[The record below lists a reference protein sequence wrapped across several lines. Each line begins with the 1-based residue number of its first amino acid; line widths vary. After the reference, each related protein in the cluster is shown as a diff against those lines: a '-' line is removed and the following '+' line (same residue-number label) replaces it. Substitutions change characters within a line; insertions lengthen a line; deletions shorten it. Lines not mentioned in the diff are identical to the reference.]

1 MRNKIKIVGLM
12 LGLLLLLSG
21 CLSQGGE
28 EFYALPQLP
37 QDYLALQETINGVI
51 RELDAEYAAPAS
63 GSNAQ
68 NIQLQDLDGDG
79 KRETAVAFFR
89 VTNSEKPLKIYFFR
103 QNPISAKYEV
113 AWVIEGEGTGVYS
126 ITFENLGG
134 TDEKEVIVSWQI
146 SAKVQSLSAYSLQR
160 GGNAVELMRSGYT
173 KAAVIDMD
181 RDNDK
186 EIVLVQLDVV
196 ENNSSAELYDYD
208 NGVMLLKS
216 KTFLSLN
223 ITNIVSAKAGT
234 LTDLSPALFVSSD
247 FENGEGRVTDVLV
260 LRDGK
265 LFNLTM
271 NETRGMS
278 LSTIRYYK
286 DFKDANG
293 RDINNDGILE
303 LPLPEALP
311 SVSESG
317 HQLYVIHWY
326 QYDPDGKAHRE
337 CTTFHS
343 YDDGWYLILPD
354 EWQGKIAAARR
365 DSSGSAAGS
374 ERAVT
379 FYYYVPVLNE
389 EGETQV
395 RLEEFLTIYRLTG
408 TNRNYRATLEGRFI
422 IFESGD
428 VVYAAQ
434 FRESKWDCGLDK
446 DDLLERFYRIEVDWS
461 AEN

>member
-1 MRNKIKIVGLM
+1 M
-12 LGLLLLLSG
+12 LGLLLILTG

-37 QDYLALQETINGVI
+37 QDYLALQETIDAVV
-51 RELDAEYAAPAS
+51 REIGAEYTAPAS

-103 QNPISAKYEV
+103 QNPISEKYEV
-113 AWVIEGEGTGVYS
+113 AWMIEGEGTGIYS
-126 ITFENLGG
+126 VSFENLGG
-134 TDEKEVIVSWQI
+134 GTDKEVIVSWQI
-146 SAKVQSLSAYSLQR
+146 SAKVQSLTAYSLQR
-160 GGNAVELMRSGYT
+160 DGNAVELMRSGYT
-173 KAAVIDMD
+173 KGSILDMD

-196 ENNSSAELYDYD
+196 ENNSSAEIYDYD
-208 NGVMLLKS
+208 NGVMILKS
-216 KTFLSLN
+216 KAYLSLN

-247 FENGEGRVTDVLV
+247 FEDGAGRVTDILV
-260 LRDGK
+260 LREGK
-265 LFNLTM
+265 LLNLTM

-293 RDINNDGILE
+293 RDINNDSILE
-303 LPLPEALP
+303 LPLPEELP
-311 SVSESG
+311 GVSETN
-317 HQLYVIHWY
+317 HPQHILHWY
-326 QYDPDGKAHRE
+326 QYTPEGTAKKT

-343 YDDGWYLILPD
+343 YDDGWYMVLP
-354 EWQGKIAAARR
+354 ETWQGKLAVARR
-365 DSSGSAAGS
+365 DSSGNAAGS

-379 FYYYVPVLNE
+379 FYYYFPELNE
-389 EGETQV
+389 EGEEYL

-408 TNRNYRATLEGRFI
+408 SNRNYLATSEGRFI

-428 VVYAAQ
+428 VIYAAR
-434 FRESKWDCGLDK
+434 FRDSSWDCGLDQES
-446 DDLLERFYRIEVDWS
+446 LLERFYRIEIDWS
-461 AEN
+461 TEN